1 VKCQILALAYAGLQS
16 LPLATIRSGGAS
28 IAGAIKSSL
37 WIAFKHRR
45 QRYVQGLANGE
56 QPRRANAL
64 LIFLNLLERN
74 AQGLGEV
81 CLAYTEH
88 VPALAH
94 PSADKFVDR
103 I

>member
-1 VKCQILALAYAGLQS
+1 M
-16 LPLATIRSGGAS
+16 
-28 IAGAIKSSL
+28 KSSL
-37 WIAFKHRR
+37 WVALKHRR

-56 QPRRANAL
+56 QPRRANAVYAL

>member
-1 VKCQILALAYAGLQS
+1 MMYLTSGF
-16 LPLATIRSGGAS
+16 IRWM
-28 IAGAIKSSL
+28 IARGVNRSRPR
-37 WIAFKHRR
+37 IAFKHRR
-45 QRYVQGLANGE
+45 QRYVQGPANGE
-56 QPRRANAL
+56 QPRRANAVYAL

-81 CLAYTEH
+81 CLAYTEY
-88 VPALAH
+88 VPALAY

>member
-1 VKCQILALAYAGLQS
+1 LALAYAGLQS

-56 QPRRANAL
+56 QPRRANAVYAL

>member
-1 VKCQILALAYAGLQS
+1 MLYLTSGF
-16 LPLATIRSGGAS
+16 IRRM
-28 IAGAIKSSL
+28 IARGVNRSRL
-37 WIAFKHRR
+37 RIAFKHRR

-56 QPRRANAL
+56 QPRRANAVYAL

-88 VPALAH
+88 VPALAY